1 MGKKIICY
9 CQDLTEADLIRAIE
23 EGYDHLESLKRFTG
37 AFMGTCQG
45 KMCATNILKLFADK
59 TGQSIATLHL
69 PTLRPPVEPIPI
81 SSLATATL
89 RGDDEP
95 EL

>member
-1 MGKKIICY
+1 MPKKIICY

-37 AFMGTCQG
+37 AFMGPCQG
-45 KMCATNILKLFADK
+45 KMCALNILKLFADK
-59 TGQSIATLHL
+59 TGRSIASLCL
-69 PTLRPPVEPIPI
+69 PTLRPPVEPIPL
-81 SSLATATL
+81 SALATETL
-89 RGDDEP
+89 RGDDEA